1 MRKRTKMILL
11 AGVVALVCGGLAF
24 LIQLRVRGGARETF
38 SGLGYARRGEQA
50 VPVRIMPV
58 KQSDLEHRIAEV
70 ATVQPGRLYPVSA
83 EVAGRVVSTHFELG
97 QGVRKGQVLIVLD
110 DAPVKLALAEAA
122 QSKSLAELEVGHAR
136 QDLVR
141 TRELAKLLTRE
152 RGDQLAQVAVDL
164 QKAKDDLA
172 RSTALHR
179 RKIASATELADAKAR
194 LQSLTAGHMLAATRL
209 ALEHTRQRLAVET
222 AQHKLATA
230 GVGLKVALNKLA
242 RTALERDRHR
252 ILAPADG
259 VVVVKQSEVGQR
271 TTVGGQ
277 LGQHTRRDPPLQ
289 QQVVLVGF
297 REF

>member
-110 DAPVKLALAEAA
+110 DALVKLALAEAA
-122 QSKSLAELEVGHAR
+122 QSKSLAELEVP
-136 QDLVR
+136 
-141 TRELAKLLTRE
+141 
-152 RGDQLAQVAVDL
+152 
-164 QKAKDDLA
+164 
-172 RSTALHR
+172 
-179 RKIASATELADAKAR
+179 
-194 LQSLTAGHMLAATRL
+194 
-209 ALEHTRQRLAVET
+209 ALE
-222 AQHKLATA
+222 
-230 GVGLKVALNKLA
+230 
-242 RTALERDRHR
+242 
-252 ILAPADG
+252 
-259 VVVVKQSEVGQR
+259 
-271 TTVGGQ
+271 
-277 LGQHTRRDPPLQ
+277 
-289 QQVVLVGF
+289 
-297 REF
+297 